1 MPRKTQFSAEDV
13 IVAAFE
19 LVREKGLEGLSA
31 PAVAAKMRCST
42 MPIYSHFKNMQA
54 LEDEVVKKAWKL
66 VMNYQ
71 AERYT
76 GDVWIDQGIGY
87 VRFAR
92 NENNLFKCMLNGHN
106 LKLRNEMHRNQWQ
119 LLAEKLV
126 DYDAFKGLDEGQRV
140 RLRYSRAMLSHGVAM
155 SPDTG
160 LNKVIVENDN
170 LLADFLR
177 TVSQALL
184 KGYATLPPFDEKKRQ
199 FIEEKIQRM
208 ADKQN

>member
-1 MPRKTQFSAEDV
+1 M
-13 IVAAFE
+13 
-19 LVREKGLEGLSA
+19 G
-31 PAVAAKMRCST
+31 CST

-54 LEDEVVKKAWKL
+54 LEDEVVKKAWKR

-106 LKLRNEMHRNQWQ
+106 MKLRHELHRHQWQ
-119 LLAEKLV
+119 YLADNLK
-126 DYDAFKGLDEGQRV
+126 DYDAFKGLDEEQRI

-170 LLADFLR
+170 LLADFLS

-184 KGYATLPPFDEKKRQ
+184 KGYEALPAFDDEKRR
-199 FIEEKIQRM
+199 FIEEEIKRM
-208 ADKQN
+208 ADHQQ

>member
-1 MPRKTQFSAEDV
+1 
-13 IVAAFE
+13 
-19 LVREKGLEGLSA
+19 
-31 PAVAAKMRCST
+31 
-42 MPIYSHFKNMQA
+42 MQA
-54 LEDEVVKKAWKL
+54 LEDDAVKKAWKL
-66 VMNYQ
+66 VMKYQ

-76 GDVWIDQGIGY
+76 GDVWVDQGIGY

-106 LKLRNEMHRNQWQ
+106 LKLRNEMHRYQWQ
-119 LLAEKLV
+119 YLTENLENFEV
-126 DYDAFKGLDEGQRV
+126 IKGLEEGQRV
-140 RLRYSRAMLSHGVAM
+140 RLRYSRTMLSHGVAM

-184 KGYATLPPFDEKKRQ
+184 KGYEALPPFDEQKRH
-199 FIEEKIQRM
+199 FIEEKIKRM
-208 ADKQN
+208 ADNQK